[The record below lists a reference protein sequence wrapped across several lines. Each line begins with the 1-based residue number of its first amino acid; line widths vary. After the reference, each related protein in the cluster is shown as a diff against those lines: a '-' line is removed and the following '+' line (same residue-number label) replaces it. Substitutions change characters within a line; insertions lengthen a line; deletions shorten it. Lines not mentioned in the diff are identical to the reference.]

1 MKKMK
6 RIAAMTAALL
16 ICSGNM
22 GYMPEGTLKIGGF
35 AASAAGV
42 AVAESVEINKTNF
55 PDAVFHEYVAAC
67 FDTDKNGILSAEE
80 ISAVTTIDVPDKG
93 ISDLTGIEH
102 FTALETLS
110 CQNNQLTSLDVSN
123 NTVLWHLNCS
133 NNKLITLDVSNNT
146 ALESLFC
153 DLNQLTSLDLSN
165 NTVLWHLDCYNN
177 QLTSLDVSKNT
188 ALEILACSNN
198 QLTSLD
204 VSKNTALEML
214 ACSNNQLTS
223 LDVSKNTA
231 LEFLSCTGN
240 QLTSLDASNC
250 TSLKELD
257 CYENQLTSLDVSNN
271 TALESL
277 NCTGNQ
283 LTSLD
288 VSNNA
293 KLNTFYCDDNTYKIP
308 LTDGKFDLSTL
319 PTGFDIRKASD
330 WTNGTVE
337 GNILTVEDDTKA
349 ITYKYNC
356 GYGETRITFSLITEN
371 YVAPLALGDANGDS
385 AIDSSDATLILSDY
399 ADIAVGKASSFTDDQ
414 AKAADVNGDG
424 KYDSIDAS
432 LILAYYSH
440 IQTGGTGTLE
450 EFLNA

>member
-1 MKKMK
+1 MKKIK

-177 QLTSLDVSKNT
+177 QLTSLD
-188 ALEILACSNN
+188 
-198 QLTSLD
+198 
-204 VSKNTALEML
+204 
-214 ACSNNQLTS
+214 
-223 LDVSKNTA
+223 
-231 LEFLSCTGN
+231 
-240 QLTSLDASNC
+240 ASNC
-250 TSLKELD
+250 TSLEELY
-257 CYENQLTSLDVSNN
+257 CYE
-271 TALESL
+271 
-277 NCTGNQ
+277 NQ

-371 YVAPLALGDANGDS
+371 YVAPLALGDVSGDNT
-385 AIDSSDATLILSDY
+385 IDSSDATLILSDY